1 MVAEAS
7 IMLVLVFA
15 ILLAVGIPIV
25 ICIAVAS
32 LATVLLMLPLDIAV
46 FTAGQKMVSSLNS
59 FSLIAVP
66 FFILSGVIMNN
77 GGIAH
82 KLVEFAKLIVGRVP
96 GSLAHTNIVGNALFG
111 SISSSAIAASTAIGG
126 VMVPLQ
132 EKEGY
137 SRKFAAAVNIASAPS
152 GMVIPPSTAFIIFSL
167 ISGGTS
173 IAALFVG
180 GYLIGIL
187 WAITIMA
194 VAFTIA
200 RKRKYPIVQKSEI
213 ANINKKKIILD
224 AIPSILLIFIIIGGI
239 LTGVF
244 TAIEASAVCVVYA
257 LFLALV
263 YYRTLT
269 IKQLPEVLIKAVE
282 MSGIVMLLIAASSL
296 MSFAMAFTGIPDALS
311 QFILGLS
318 TNPLIILLLINI
330 FLLIIGMFMDIAP
343 AILIFT
349 PIFLPIA
356 EGIGIDPVHFGIF
369 FILNLCVGTITPPV
383 GTGLFVGSMVGK
395 EKVENLIKPL
405 MPFYVAMFVLLMV
418 VTYVPEISLFLP
430 NLLGL

>member
-1 MVAEAS
+1 MVMEAS
-7 IMLVLVFA
+7 LILVLVFA
-15 ILLAVGIPIV
+15 VLLAVGIPIV
-25 ICIAVAS
+25 ICISAAS
-32 LATVLLMLPLDIAV
+32 LTTVLLMLPLDIAV
-46 FTAGQKMVSSLNS
+46 FTAGQKMVASLDS

-66 FFILSGVIMNN
+66 FFILSGIIMNS
-77 GGIAH
+77 GGIAN
-82 KLVEFAKLIVGRVP
+82 KLVDFAKLIVGRVP
-96 GSLAHTNIVGNALFG
+96 GSMAHTNIVGNALFG

-137 SRKFAAAVNIASAPS
+137 ERKFAAAVNIASAPS

-173 IAALFVG
+173 IAALFMG
-180 GYLIGIL
+180 GYVIGIL
-187 WAITIMA
+187 WALTIMI
-194 VAFTIA
+194 VSYIIA
-200 RKRKYPIVQKSEI
+200 KKRKYPIAEKG
-213 ANINKKKIILD
+213 ANVNKKKIILD
-224 AIPSILLIFIIIGGI
+224 AIPSVLLIFIIIGGI
-239 LTGVF
+239 LTGIF
-244 TAIEASAVCVVYA
+244 TAIEASAICVVYA

-269 IKQLPEVLIKAVE
+269 IKQLPKVLIEAVE

-296 MSFAMAFTGIPDALS
+296 MSFAMAFTGIPAALS
-311 QFILGLS
+311 NFILNLS
-318 TNPLIILLLINI
+318 SNPLVILLLIN
-330 FLLIIGMFMDIAP
+330 LLLLLIGMFMDIAP

-356 EGIGIDPVHFGIF
+356 EGIGVDPVHFGIF

-395 EKVENLIKPL
+395 EKVERLIKPL
-405 MPFYVAMFVLLMV
+405 MPFYIALFVLLLL
-418 VTYVPEISLFLP
+418 VTYIPQISLFLP